1 MAVTRLGNAMEPA
14 HREEIDLHMAE
25 IDKKELVVRVTVAPE
40 YDFAAHVLPV
50 RTVAR
55 TSWMPSYA
63 HAGDAGADLRACM
76 PGPLTINP
84 GESAWVNTGVR
95 VAIPDGFVGLQFPR
109 SGLGCNH
116 GICLANGTGVIDSG
130 YRGEVR
136 AKLLNLGRGPFT
148 VHPGDRVCQLVVVP
162 CVRASFLAVTE
173 LPDSERGTDGYGS
186 TGVR

>member
-1 MAVTRLGNAMEPA
+1 MGPA
-14 HREEIDLHMAE
+14 HREEIDLHMAVVDE
-25 IDKKELVVRVTVAPE
+25 KKLVVRVTVEPE

-50 RTVAR
+50 ETVAG
-55 TSWMPSYA
+55 TSYMPSYA
-63 HAGDAGADLRACM
+63 HAGDAGADLRACV
-76 PGPLTINP
+76 PAPVAIGP

-136 AKLLNLGRGPFT
+136 AKLLNLGREPFV

-162 CVRASFLAVTE
+162 CVHASFEVVTE

>member
-1 MAVTRLGNAMEPA
+1 MAVTELVNAMEPA

-25 IDKKELVVRVTVAPE
+25 IEKWEPTVAVVVKPK
-40 YDFAAHVLPV
+40 YSFAAHVLPV
-50 RTVAR
+50 KTVAG
-55 TSWMPSYA
+55 TSYMPSYA

-76 PGPLTINP
+76 PGPLTINA

-130 YRGEVR
+130 YRGEIR
-136 AKLLNLGRGPFT
+136 AKLLNLGAEPFT